1 MTLCYQCGFAK
12 YMDMHKHEVIEQ
24 CLKCLTK
31 NGYYWNGAEWTPKT
45 YPEPNCKDCIHFVEG
60 DFYHNQC
67 PDDCIEPT
75 GLGVIKHNFVSKASS
90 KPVDALDGKKR
101 DTALPNTNSLSD
113 RVKRHAEICAG
124 LTDLYERKNHDYGDS
139 FHKTFVEE
147 GFAMARIRLSDKLE
161 RFKSLSKGAEQKV
174 NDESIIDT
182 LKDMANYAIMT
193 IIEIER
199 GK

>member
-1 MTLCYQCGFAK
+1 
-12 YMDMHKHEVIEQ
+12 MDIHKHEVIEQ
-24 CLKCLTK
+24 CLRCLTK
-31 NGYYWNGAEWTPKT
+31 NGYYWNGTEWTRKFHK
-45 YPEPNCKDCIHFVEG
+45 EPDCKDCVHFVEG
-60 DFYHNQC
+60 DWYHDKC

-75 GLGVIKHNFVSKASS
+75 GLGVIKHNFVSKASGS
-90 KPVDALDGKKR
+90 PVNAFDGEKQ
-101 DTALPNTNSLSD
+101 DTALPNTNSLLD
-113 RVKRHAEICAG
+113 RVRRHGEICKE

-193 IIEIER
+193 VIEIER
-199 GK
+199 G